1 MKLLDT
7 TRFDGLT
14 EAEILRRIGS
24 LLATALMRGGHL
36 RAKQD
41 RTRPAR
47 GDRPEPQ
54 VEAHQLIAD
63 PLERQIADYL
73 RITGAA
79 SPAELKR
86 ALGVR
91 GRSLSRALARLRSG
105 GLCEVAGR
113 TRAAR
118 YRLRRDFMQN

>member
-1 MKLLDT
+1 MTLLDT
-7 TRFDGLT
+7 TQFDGMT
-14 EAEILRRIGS
+14 EAEILRRIGA
-24 LLATALMRGGHL
+24 LLATAIMRGGHL

-41 RTRPAR
+41 GARPAR

-79 SPAELKR
+79 RPAELKR
-86 ALGVR
+86 ALGLR
-91 GRSLSRALARLRSG
+91 GRSLTRALARLRSG
-105 GLCEVAGR
+105 GACEVTGR
-113 TRAAR
+113 TRAAF
-118 YRLRRDFMQN
+118 YRLRRDFTQN

>member
-1 MKLLDT
+1 MTLLDP
-7 TRFDGLT
+7 TRFDGMT
-14 EAEILRRIGS
+14 EAEILRRIGA
-24 LLATALMRGGHL
+24 LLGTALMRGGHL

-41 RTRPAR
+41 GTRPAP
-47 GDRPEPQ
+47 GDRSATR

-79 SPAELKR
+79 GPAELKR
-86 ALGVR
+86 ALGVS
-91 GRSLSRALARLRSG
+91 GRSLTRALARLRSG

-118 YRLRRDFMQN
+118 YRLRRDFTHN

>member
-1 MKLLDT
+1 MTLFDT
-7 TRFDGLT
+7 TRFDGMT
-14 EAEILRRIGS
+14 DAEILRRIGG
-24 LLATALMRGGHL
+24 LLAAAIMRGGHL
-36 RAKQD
+36 RS
-41 RTRPAR
+41 TPAGACSPR
-47 GDRPEPQ
+47 GDGPAPRM
-54 VEAHQLIAD
+54 EAHQLVAD

-91 GRSLSRALARLRSG
+91 GRSLTRALARLRSG

-118 YRLRRDFMQN
+118 YRLRRDFTQN